1 MSGRSIRLFL
11 VDGSASGLRTAE
23 IGLSTIKAL
32 VIPRASLQQSSQ
44 RDEPRRTGVYVLVGT
59 DSDNPGRKKLYVGE
73 GDSVIS
79 RLAAHNKDPDKDFW
93 EEAIVFT
100 SKDQNLTKAHVRYL
114 EARLISLAG
123 EAKRATV
130 ANSTT
135 PNEQGRL
142 PEPDEVEM
150 EEFITQSRLLLGT
163 LGYDLF
169 DP

>member
-1 MSGRSIRLFL
+1 
-11 VDGSASGLRTAE
+11 
-23 IGLSTIKAL
+23 
-32 VIPRASLQQSSQ
+32 
-44 RDEPRRTGVYVLVGT
+44 
-59 DSDNPGRKKLYVGE
+59 PGRKKLYVGE

-150 EEFITQSRLLLGT
+150 EEFIPQPRFLLGT
-163 LGYDLF
+163 RGYDLF
-169 DP
+169 APFTPPQRDELSATKGGSELILSYAGEGYSATCVVDQKSGQFIV